1 MISHTCKFCHPRLP
15 VLQAPDSPGLP
26 SQGRILNV
34 QPVFKGETTVVKGF
48 VNKLE
53 DRNCIQRYRS
63 HGRQIRTQIWLHST
77 QCQNIL
83 AHYNFSLIYK
93 LSNIVTYHFFIEKL
107 KHLAKEFPQCLHISQ
122 PFLSFPFSHVIIYN
136 INSVISFTY
145 RIFSP
150 GECFICFPA
159 WYFYQ
164 LSLLWYCNNYIC
176 CSVSLFLC
184 SSVM

>member
-53 DRNCIQRYRS
+53 NRNCIQRYRS

-93 LSNIVTYHFFIEKL
+93 LSNIVTYHFFTEKL

-122 PFLSFPFSHVIIYN
+122 PFLSFQSCY
-136 INSVISFTY
+136 Y
-145 RIFSP
+145 LQ
-150 GECFICFPA
+150 
-159 WYFYQ
+159 Y
-164 LSLLWYCNNYIC
+164 
-176 CSVSLFLC
+176 
-184 SSVM
+184 